1 MFSGSLK
8 IEFTHKLRQENHDE
22 NISVQRLM
30 KNRVYVPTKAGQSRR
45 ECQRPVVFE
54 KSIEFTYVL
63 RQDNHGENVNVRW
76 LMKNRI
82 YLLPKAEQPRRE
94 CQRSVANEKS
104 NLLTS

>member
-8 IEFTHKLRQENHDE
+8 FEFTHKLRQENHGK

-30 KNRVYVPTKAGQSRR
+30 KNRVYVPTEAGQSRR

-54 KSIEFTYVL
+54 KFTYVL

-94 CQRSVANEKS
+94 CHRSVANEKS